1 MPTLRFAALPSIQKV
16 RYKAIAIHISRARI
30 APHTQRSMHI
40 CGCMKITHR
49 FSTLLQLRRP
59 PSQLSY
65 AAAQSHAASD
75 GIYFVLLAVHHRPRA
90 LGFFERSCPNCG
102 RVPAR
107 QRAHAR
113 TNIRSVAS
121 RERLPRAKRV
131 LMLYQM
137 LDFRF
142 VTQLPLC
149 GLKNLYLENFLRSS
163 PTYTYR
169 CMYPLYPRG
178 AWHCVR
184 VAHGRT

>member
-1 MPTLRFAALPSIQKV
+1 MSTLRFTALPSIQK
-16 RYKAIAIHISRARI
+16 AIAIRISRARI

-75 GIYFVLLAVHHRPRA
+75 GIYFVLLLFTTDPGHLDFSNAVA
-90 LGFFERSCPNCG
+90 LTADGFQLVRE
-102 RVPAR
+102 
-107 QRAHAR
+107 H
-113 TNIRSVAS
+113 THEHIRSVAS

-137 LDFRF
+137 LDCRF
-142 VTQLPLC
+142 ATQLPLC

-163 PTYTYR
+163 PTFALT
-169 CMYPLYPRG
+169 
-178 AWHCVR
+178 
-184 VAHGRT
+184 